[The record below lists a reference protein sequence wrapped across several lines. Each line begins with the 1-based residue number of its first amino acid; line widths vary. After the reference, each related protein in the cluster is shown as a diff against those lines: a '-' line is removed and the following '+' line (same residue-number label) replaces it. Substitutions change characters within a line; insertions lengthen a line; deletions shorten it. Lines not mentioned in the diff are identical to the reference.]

1 MGTVWIILAF
11 VIVFIGAAMLWGVVS
26 ARRYIDKGE
35 KTFAAIPEFEP
46 TKKWINTHNGVGL
59 AVDVERSKL
68 ALIEKQGNSSVLEFQ
83 KIMAVEVCKN
93 GTSLIKTNRGSQVA
107 GAAIG
112 AILLGPMG
120 LLVGAVTGSKRKS
133 EKINRLSLKIYVSDV
148 LNPVREIVFYEGNP
162 IKAEG
167 LIYKTVGPALEEW
180 HDRLRVI
187 VASH

>member
-1 MGTVWIILAF
+1 
-11 VIVFIGAAMLWGVVS
+11 
-26 ARRYIDKGE
+26 
-35 KTFAAIPEFEP
+35 
-46 TKKWINTHNGVGL
+46 
-59 AVDVERSKL
+59 
-68 ALIEKQGNSSVLEFQ
+68 
-83 KIMAVEVCKN
+83 MAVEVCKN

-167 LIYKTVGPALEEW
+167 
-180 HDRLRVI
+180 
-187 VASH
+187 